1 MPLADYQTLV
11 TQMVRD
17 QSGTV
22 ATTDRDAAI
31 ESARLRYSQ
40 DAERTLVQDVVWAA
54 DGYFG
59 PLPTGWAAGSY
70 LLGAEYP
77 IGQQPLASIELAIYI
92 DGAGAQKLATTAALT
107 AGSTVR
113 VSFAAPHELT
123 AGPPAADTI
132 PLAHREAV
140 ASYAAHVLFKQLAA
154 YYSGERESSINADA
168 SNTDSRSRNYAARAR
183 EARAAYYA
191 GIGKADPLAD
201 QGGSSNA
208 AGRGGEPAASTSS
221 WAGRSR
227 ANLRTNDVGGL

>member
-22 ATTDRDAAI
+22 TTTDRDAAI

-40 DAERTLVQDVVWAA
+40 DAERTLVKDVVWAA
-54 DGYFG
+54 DGYYG
-59 PLPTGWAAGSY
+59 PVPTGWVAGCY

-77 IGQQPLASIELAIYI
+77 IGQQPQASIELAIYI
-92 DGAGAQKLATTAALT
+92 DGAGAEQLVTQDALA

-113 VSFAAPHELT
+113 VTFAAPHELT
-123 AGPPAADTI
+123 AGPPAADTV
-132 PLAHREAV
+132 PVAHREAV

-154 YYSGERESSINADA
+154 HYSGERESSINADA
-168 SNTDSRSRNYAARAR
+168 SNTDSRARNYAARAR

-201 QGGSSNA
+201 QGGGRA
-208 AGRGGEPAASTSS
+208 AGGSGGDPAASTSS
-221 WAGRSR
+221 WAGRTR
-227 ANLRTNDVGGL
+227 ANLRSNDVGGL

>member
-1 MPLADYQTLV
+1 MALADYQSLV
-11 TQMVRD
+11 DKLVRD
-17 QSGTV
+17 QSGTI
-22 ATTDRDAAI
+22 AAIDRDAAI

-40 DAERTLVQDVVWAA
+40 DAERTLVKDVVWAA
-54 DGYFG
+54 DGYYG
-59 PLPTGWAAGSY
+59 PLPAGWVAGCY

-77 IGQQPLASIELAIYI
+77 IGQQPQASIELAVYI
-92 DGAGAQKLATTAALT
+92 DGAGVEKLVTQDAL
-107 AGSTVR
+107 AIGSTVR
-113 VSFAAPHELT
+113 VTFAAPHELT

-140 ASYAAHVLFKQLAA
+140 AGYAAHILFKQLAA

-191 GIGKADPLAD
+191 GIGKADPLGD
-201 QGGSSNA
+201 QGGSA
-208 AGRGGEPAASTSS
+208 ASRGGEPAASVSS

-227 ANLRTNDVGGL
+227 ANLRTNDVDGF